1 MTEINSIISTFGEH
15 WFQSILKGRYERG
28 ARNNVKIIR
37 ALIIAGLVLM
47 PNLARSQTGGDA
59 RQGENFAK
67 AACSQCHA
75 VGRKQTFS
83 PNRYAPSFYSLA
95 RSPGMTA
102 TKLHVWFET
111 PHPSMPNLILRSADK
126 ENVFAYILSLKNGH
140 HP

>member
-1 MTEINSIISTFGEH
+1 M
-15 WFQSILKGRYERG
+15 KGRNG
-28 ARNNVKIIR
+28 VKSIRN
-37 ALIIAGLVLM
+37 LIIAGLAMM
-47 PNLARSQTGGDA
+47 PVSARAQAQGDA

-75 VGRKQTFS
+75 VGRRQFSS

-111 PHPSMPNLILRSADK
+111 PHPSMPNLMLRSDDK
-126 ENVFAYILSLKNGH
+126 ENVFAYIISLKSG
-140 HP
+140 PRP